1 MKNFREA
8 YKEAVT
14 GIQVPDI
21 TVEQIADEGR
31 RKKIVQ
37 YRRCRKFMAVAA
49 AASVFLVCTAGV
61 AAAAGYAK
69 SVIKADEYGFQ
80 TADTETARLNNW
92 AEDAEELQE
101 ASPEGVMGVEETY
114 DFREG
119 EDAGIEAASTMDME
133 EIEQREYDSYAEF
146 REAEK
151 VPLALPERTLF
162 GEPVLSELYLVC
174 GEDFLF
180 ARIDAENRSFMID
193 QSYYGETQG
202 HASSTVYPDGVCNE
216 RSYTTVQGFTYTVI
230 DSVNTGDE
238 PLRIHAAI
246 SIGDYELI
254 VDFDG
259 YSEEEAFKILDGMD
273 LTVYL

>member
-1 MKNFREA
+1 MKDFREA
-8 YKEAVT
+8 YKEAVD
-14 GIQVPDI
+14 GIQVPVI

-31 RKKIVQ
+31 RKKIIQ
-37 YRRCRKFMAVAA
+37 YRRYRKFMAVATA
-49 AASVFLVCTAGV
+49 ACVFLVCTAGV

-69 SVIKADEYGFQ
+69 SVIKADEFGFK

-92 AEDAEELQE
+92 AEDEKGLQE
-101 ASPEGVMGVEETY
+101 ASLESAMVTEEAY
-114 DFREG
+114 DFQEDG
-119 EDAGIEAASTMDME
+119 DAGIEAASVMEME
-133 EIEQREYDSYAEF
+133 EVEQREYGSYAEF
-146 REAEK
+146 REGSQI
-151 VPLALPERTLF
+151 PLALPDTALL
-162 GEPVLSELYLVC
+162 GQPILSELYLVC

-180 ARIDAENRSFMID
+180 ARIDAEDRYFMIN

-202 HASSTVYPDGVCNE
+202 HASSIVYPDGVCNE

-238 PLRIHAAI
+238 PPCIHAAI

-259 YSEEEAFKILDGMD
+259 YSEEEAFKILDAMD
-273 LTVYL
+273 LTIYL